1 MSELNRVDTTLLE
14 VIAGMKDGKAE
25 GAFNIRKISAAP
37 GASTRKSV
45 TYHENRKPGIECP
58 LCPRLQGQLPY
69 PGHHHGVWPRETV
82 YNDFY
87 VGEGCGRHD
96 HCRLRHPQL
105 RLGRFRARRRAYVLR
120 RQKRPRQVR

>member
-25 GAFNIRKISAAP
+25 GAFNIRKDSGCA
-37 GASTRKSV
+37 GRVNTENV
-45 TYHENRKPGIECP
+45 TITTKTDKPGIDI
-58 LCPRLQGQLPY
+58 RFV
-69 PGHHHGVWPRETV
+69 PGCKDSCHIPVIITESGLRETV

-87 VGEGCGRHD
+87 VGRHV

-105 RLGRFRARRRAYVLR
+105 RLGRLRARRRAHVLR